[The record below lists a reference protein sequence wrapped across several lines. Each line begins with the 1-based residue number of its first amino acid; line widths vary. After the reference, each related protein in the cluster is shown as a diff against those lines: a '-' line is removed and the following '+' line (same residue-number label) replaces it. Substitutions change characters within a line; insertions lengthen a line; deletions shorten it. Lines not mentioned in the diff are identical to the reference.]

1 MTLLVFLKK
10 ERKYK
15 FIEGILHYQIDGVW
29 KPSMKQYYDIKD
41 INEQIIKGLKFIVQ
55 KKQRPVDIVSDFLLE
70 IAEGFFPLFKKEG
83 LTKEQVV
90 FQRFQKNYLIDY
102 FRGIKS
108 KETSELPENIPY
120 VEDESIDDLK
130 EILRF
135 YNLCENNKERLIIL
149 CELWKNYQNRFSEEE
164 FIINVSNVISQETLD
179 LFEMPKYFRT
189 YMLNYSQCMLALAM
203 NDLEY
208 RNEKKK
214 LFKKLRS
221 YVAIT

>member
-1 MTLLVFLKK
+1 MKK

-29 KPSMKQYYDIKD
+29 KPSVKEYYNIEDIT
-41 INEQIIKGLKFIVQ
+41 EQIIKDLKFIVQ
-55 KKQRPVDIVSDFLLE
+55 KKQRPIDVVSDFLLE

-102 FRGIKS
+102 FRGIRG
-108 KETSELPENIPY
+108 KETSELPENIAY
-120 VEDESIDDLK
+120 IEDESIDDLK

-135 YNLCENNKERLIIL
+135 YNLCENNDERLIIL
-149 CELWKNYQNRFSEEE
+149 SELWRNYQNKFSEDE
-164 FIINVSNVISQETLD
+164 FILNVSNVISQEILD
-179 LFEMPKYFRT
+179 SFEMPKYFRT
-189 YMLNYSQCMLALAM
+189 YMLNYSQCMLALGM

-221 YVAIT
+221 YESVLC

>member
-1 MTLLVFLKK
+1 MKK

-15 FIEGILHYQIDGVW
+15 FIEGVLHYQIDGVW
-29 KPSMKQYYDIKD
+29 KPSMKDYYTIEDITEQMIKD
-41 INEQIIKGLKFIVQ
+41 LKFIVQ
-55 KKQRPVDIVSDFLLE
+55 KKQRPIDVVSDFLLE

-102 FRGIKS
+102 FRGIRG

-120 VEDESIDDLK
+120 IEDENIDDLK

-135 YNLCENNKERLIIL
+135 YNICENNDERLIIL
-149 CELWKNYQNRFSEEE
+149 SELWRNYQNKFSEDE
-164 FIINVSNVISQETLD
+164 FILNVSNVISQEILD
-179 LFEMPKYFRT
+179 SFEMPKYFRT
-189 YMLNYSQCMLALAM
+189 YMLNYSQCMLALGM
-203 NDLEY
+203 SDLEY

-214 LFKKLRS
+214 LFRKLRS
-221 YVAIT
+221 YATSIC

>member
-1 MTLLVFLKK
+1 MKK

-15 FIEGILHYQIDGVW
+15 FIEGILHYQNEGVW
-29 KPSMKQYYDIKD
+29 KPSMKDYYQIEDITEQMIKD
-41 INEQIIKGLKFIVQ
+41 LKFIVQ
-55 KKQRPVDIVSDFLLE
+55 KKQIPIDVVSDFLLE

-102 FRGIKS
+102 FRGIRG

-120 VEDESIDDLK
+120 IEDESIDDLK

-135 YNLCENNKERLIIL
+135 YNICENNNERLIIL
-149 CELWKNYQNRFSEEE
+149 SELWRNYQNKFSEDE
-164 FIINVSNVISQETLD
+164 FILNVSNVISQEILD
-179 LFEMPKYFRT
+179 SFEMPKYFRT
-189 YMLNYSQCMLALAM
+189 YMLNYSQCMLALGM
-203 NDLEY
+203 TDLEY

-214 LFKKLRS
+214 LFRKLRS
-221 YVAIT
+221 YATSIC

>member
-1 MTLLVFLKK
+1 MKK

-15 FIEGILHYQIDGVW
+15 FIEGILHYQNEGVW
-29 KPSMKQYYDIKD
+29 KPSMKDYYQIEDITEQMIKD
-41 INEQIIKGLKFIVQ
+41 LKFIVQ
-55 KKQRPVDIVSDFLLE
+55 KKQKPIDVVSDFLLE

-102 FRGIKS
+102 FRGIRG

-120 VEDESIDDLK
+120 IEDESIDDLK

-135 YNLCENNKERLIIL
+135 YNICENNNERLIIL
-149 CELWKNYQNRFSEEE
+149 SELWRNYQNKFSEDE
-164 FIINVSNVISQETLD
+164 FILNVSNVISQEILD
-179 LFEMPKYFRT
+179 SFEMPKYFRT
-189 YMLNYSQCMLALAM
+189 YMLNYSQCMLALGM
-203 NDLEY
+203 TDLEY

-214 LFKKLRS
+214 LFRKLRS
-221 YVAIT
+221 YATSIC

>member
-1 MTLLVFLKK
+1 LKK

-29 KPSMKQYYDIKD
+29 KPSMKEYYQIEDITEQMIKD
-41 INEQIIKGLKFIVQ
+41 LKFIVQ
-55 KKQRPVDIVSDFLLE
+55 KKQRPIDVVSDFLLE

-102 FRGIKS
+102 FRGIRG

-120 VEDESIDDLK
+120 IEDESIDDLK

-135 YNLCENNKERLIIL
+135 YNLCENNNERLIIL
-149 CELWKNYQNRFSEEE
+149 SELWRNYQNKFSEDE
-164 FIINVSNVISQETLD
+164 FILNVSNVISQEILD
-179 LFEMPKYFRT
+179 SFEMPKYFRT
-189 YMLNYSQCMLALAM
+189 YMLNYSQCMLALGM
-203 NDLEY
+203 NDLTY
-208 RNEKKK
+208 REEKKR
-214 LFKKLRS
+214 LFRKLRN
-221 YVAIT
+221 YAATIC

>member
-1 MTLLVFLKK
+1 LKK

-15 FIEGILHYQIDGVW
+15 FIEGILHYQNEGVW
-29 KPSMKQYYDIKD
+29 KPSMKDYYQIEDITEQMIKD
-41 INEQIIKGLKFIVQ
+41 LKFIVQ
-55 KKQRPVDIVSDFLLE
+55 KKQKPIDVVSDFLLE

-102 FRGIKS
+102 FRGIRG

-120 VEDESIDDLK
+120 IEDESIDDLK

-135 YNLCENNKERLIIL
+135 YNLCENNDERLIIL
-149 CELWKNYQNRFSEEE
+149 SELWRNYQNKFSEDE
-164 FIINVSNVISQETLD
+164 FILNVSNVISQEILD
-179 LFEMPKYFRT
+179 SFEMPKYFRT
-189 YMLNYSQCMLALAM
+189 YMLNYSQCMLALGM
-203 NDLEY
+203 TDLEY

-214 LFKKLRS
+214 LFRKLRS
-221 YVAIT
+221 YATSIC

>member
-1 MTLLVFLKK
+1 MKK

-15 FIEGILHYQIDGVW
+15 FIEGILHYQNEGVW
-29 KPSMKQYYDIKD
+29 KPSMKDYYQIEDITEQMIKD
-41 INEQIIKGLKFIVQ
+41 LKFIVQ
-55 KKQRPVDIVSDFLLE
+55 KKQKPIDVVSDFLLE

-102 FRGIKS
+102 FRGIRG

-120 VEDESIDDLK
+120 IEEESIDDLK

-135 YNLCENNKERLIIL
+135 YNLCENNNERLIIL
-149 CELWKNYQNRFSEEE
+149 SELWRNYQNKFSEDE
-164 FIINVSNVISQETLD
+164 FILNVSNVISQEILD
-179 LFEMPKYFRT
+179 SFEMPKYFRT
-189 YMLNYSQCMLALAM
+189 YMLNYSQCMLALGM
-203 NDLEY
+203 TDLEY

-214 LFKKLRS
+214 LFRKLRS
-221 YVAIT
+221 YATSIC

>member
-1 MTLLVFLKK
+1 LKK

-15 FIEGILHYQIDGVW
+15 FIEGILHYQNEGVW
-29 KPSMKQYYDIKD
+29 KPSMKDYYQIEDITEQMIKD
-41 INEQIIKGLKFIVQ
+41 LKFIVQ
-55 KKQRPVDIVSDFLLE
+55 KKQKPIDVVSDFLLE

-102 FRGIKS
+102 FRGIRG

-120 VEDESIDDLK
+120 IEEESIDDLK

-135 YNLCENNKERLIIL
+135 YNLCENNNERLIIL
-149 CELWKNYQNRFSEEE
+149 SELWRNYQNKFSEDE
-164 FIINVSNVISQETLD
+164 FILNVSNVISQEILD
-179 LFEMPKYFRT
+179 SFEMPKYFRT
-189 YMLNYSQCMLALAM
+189 YMLNYSQCMLALGM
-203 NDLEY
+203 TDLEY

-214 LFKKLRS
+214 LFRKLRS
-221 YVAIT
+221 YATSIC